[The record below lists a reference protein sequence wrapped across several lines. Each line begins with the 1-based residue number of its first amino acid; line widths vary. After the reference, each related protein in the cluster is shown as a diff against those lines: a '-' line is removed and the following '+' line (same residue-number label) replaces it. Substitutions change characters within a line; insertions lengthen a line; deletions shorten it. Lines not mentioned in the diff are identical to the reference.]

1 MKRAHSRLGG
11 RMPYQLLRK
20 ISLAMSF
27 GLLLVVPLWNLAA
40 IEDAGAG
47 LVGGGRWAELAD
59 RVVPPTIAPPLVG
72 TLWSVDLLGIEVMD
86 PLAGLSLL
94 VTGRADPAILIA
106 VLPAVLAVVVLG
118 RFFCGWLCPYVP
130 LLAASNSIRHVS
142 ARLGLRLPDV
152 RLDRRL
158 PFLVL
163 FCVLLITA
171 VGGAVIVP
179 LVYPP
184 AIIGRQLFR
193 AIYFGGLGGGAI
205 VLGLALLIDT
215 FVTRGGFCTYLCPGG
230 AVFRIIGVASP
241 VRVRRDAAICD
252 SCGECDLACSLD
264 QSPMTD
270 RLDSGCERCAKCV
283 AACPCR
289 ALQMTTG
296 SPLLSLSA
304 RRQAP

>member
-1 MKRAHSRLGG
+1 ML
-11 RMPYQLLRK
+11 YQLLRK
-20 ISLAMSF
+20 ICLALSF
-27 GLLLVVPLWNLAA
+27 GLLLLVPLWNLAA
-40 IEDAGAG
+40 IDDAGAG
-47 LVGGGRWAELAD
+47 LAGGSRWADLAD
-59 RVVPPTIAPPLVG
+59 RIVPSTIAPPLVG

-94 VTGRADPAILIA
+94 ATGRATFTILIA

-130 LLAASNSIRHVS
+130 LLAASNSIRQLC
-142 ARLGLRLPDV
+142 ARLGFRLPDV

-171 VGGAVIVP
+171 IAGAVIVP

-193 AIYFGGLGGGAI
+193 WIYFGSLGSGAI
-205 VLGLALLIDT
+205 VLGLALVFDT
-215 FVTRGGFCTYLCPGG
+215 LVTRAGFCTYLCPGG
-230 AVFRIIGVASP
+230 ALFRLVGVASP

-252 SCGECDLACSLD
+252 SCGACDLACSLD

-283 AACPCR
+283 AACPCS
-289 ALQMTTG
+289 ALHMTAG